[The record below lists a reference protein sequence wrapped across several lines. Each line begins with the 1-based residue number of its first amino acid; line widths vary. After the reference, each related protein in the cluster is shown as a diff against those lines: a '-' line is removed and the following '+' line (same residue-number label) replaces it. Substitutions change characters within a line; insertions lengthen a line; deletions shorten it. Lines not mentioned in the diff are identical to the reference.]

1 MSRLDRQNALDMR
14 KMIAREEARKKNA
27 AAAAAGSSAIA
38 TATVH
43 TARGKIFIFH

>member
-27 AAAAAGSSAIA
+27 AAAAGSSAIA